1 MLDPKYLLRA
11 VCPASDRLDT
21 AADST
26 DAWAS
31 SIPLIPV
38 PERDEPSTNALN
50 DPAVLVCSLPPQPN
64 RPRRFSISARAVA
77 NFRACFSQMARMAFP
92 YMSCIQAYLVSKAFQ
107 EDLECSSTVSF
118 CGTIRDGAWR
128 RQVRMISSNARVV
141 YELIE

>member
-50 DPAVLVCSLPPQPN
+50 DPAVLVCSLPP
-64 RPRRFSISARAVA
+64 
-77 NFRACFSQMARMAFP
+77 
-92 YMSCIQAYLVSKAFQ
+92 
-107 EDLECSSTVSF
+107 
-118 CGTIRDGAWR
+118 
-128 RQVRMISSNARVV
+128 
-141 YELIE
+141 